1 MCRNAIRAAGV
12 FGCRILMCLFLEQ
25 QKQDNSVGTPYK
37 KAEQEMAP
45 NTPVVFEAAEEQM
58 LFPTHVQQEQEI
70 APHTPAVPEAYHH
83 GMAVPS
89 TNKMTHNLAWLQDL
103 NEDGEGYISHILD
116 RNLLFFRTC
125 RIGVDIFSLLSSR
138 FRNS

>member
-1 MCRNAIRAAGV
+1 
-12 FGCRILMCLFLEQ
+12 
-25 QKQDNSVGTPYK
+25 VGTPYK

-89 TNKMTHNLAWLQDL
+89 TNKMTHNFAWLQDL
-103 NEDGEGYISHILD
+103 NEDGEGYISHI
-116 RNLLFFRTC
+116 FT
-125 RIGVDIFSLLSSR
+125 
-138 FRNS
+138 